1 MSDRSSGVLEAPVH
15 HRRLIGERGNG
26 AGPTMIVM
34 TGMHGNEPAGAR
46 AAQRVLDRLDRK
58 SIEVRGRFVALVGN
72 LKAAAEQTRFV
83 DRDLNRQWTPEKLA
97 ALDTLDTAE
106 ATEQRDVLAAIRA
119 ALDVATGPVYFL
131 DLHTTSAVSP
141 PFVTV
146 GDTLRNRS
154 FARSFPLPLILGL
167 EEQVDGALLEY
178 LNNFGLITMGVEA
191 GQHDCDGSVDRL
203 EALIWLALR
212 RAGLVPEDRDDSR
225 PYETILRET
234 SRGVPPVIEV
244 RYRHAIEPQDG
255 FEMLP
260 GFDNFV
266 PIEKGQVVAHDRSGP
281 IRASESGL
289 MLLPLYQG
297 KGEDGFFI
305 ARPVRVFWLRLSSL
319 LRRLRLDVLLQWLPG
334 VHRSDDRGLRLVVDT
349 RVARWFP
356 LEIFHLFGYRKRRQ
370 NGRTLIVSRRDFDF
384 EGPDRI
390 RI

>member
-1 MSDRSSGVLEAPVH
+1 
-15 HRRLIGERGNG
+15 
-26 AGPTMIVM
+26 MIVM
-34 TGMHGNEPAGAR
+34 TGMHGNEPAGTR

-58 SIEVRGRFVALVGN
+58 SIEVRGKFVALVGN
-72 LKAAAEQTRFV
+72 LKALAEKTRFL
-83 DRDLNRQWTPEKLA
+83 DSDLNRQWTAEKLA
-97 ALDTLDTAE
+97 DLDVVNDAE
-106 ATEQRDVLAAIRA
+106 AEEQRDVLSAIRA
-119 ALDVATGPVYFL
+119 TLDDAAGPVYFL

-146 GDTLRNRS
+146 GDTLRNRA

-178 LNNFGLITMGVEA
+178 LNNFGLITMGAEA

-212 RAGLVPEDRDDSR
+212 RAGLVTPDPADSH
-225 PYETILRET
+225 PYEELLRET

-244 RYRHAIEPQDG
+244 RYRHAIAPEDQ
-255 FEMLP
+255 FKMMP

-266 PIEKGQVVAHDRSGP
+266 PVEKGQIVAHDRTGA

-305 ARPVRVFWLRLSSL
+305 ARPVHMFWLRLSSL
-319 LRRLRLDVLLQWLPG
+319 LRRLRIDVLLTWLPG
-334 VHRSDDRGLRLVVDT
+334 VRRAGDRGLGLVVDT

-370 NGRTLIVSRRDFDF
+370 NGNTLVVSRRAFDFD
-384 EGPDRI
+384 GPDRI